1 MDISFHTTILHS
13 LEYLTIGF
21 MNRIQVGK
29 LFRGIHMG
37 RKEDNIK
44 RATEV
49 MHTRDRIRNLAIAAH
64 IDHGK
69 TTLSDNLIAGAGMMS
84 EELAGK
90 SRVLDFDDQES
101 ARGITINAASASMVH
116 GVNGEDYLINLI
128 DTPGHVDFGGDVT
141 RAMRAVDGC
150 IILTCAVEGAMP
162 QTETVVRQALK
173 EKVKPVLFINKV
185 DRLINELQVT
195 PDDMQKRFME
205 QITKVNNLIR
215 QFAPDEHKKSW
226 QVSVQDGTVAFGSA
240 YHNWGITV
248 PYMSK
253 SGISFKDI
261 FEHCNNEQQ
270 KELAK
275 KAPVHEVLLDMSV
288 EKLPSPMVAQ
298 KYRIP
303 NIWQGDLDSEVGKSM
318 LKCDSDGPLSLM
330 ITKIWMDPHAGEVAV
345 GRVYSGSIKHGETV
359 WAIGGAKAE
368 RVQQVSM
375 MVGGDRIQVPE
386 VSAGNIAALTGVR
399 SAAAGVT
406 IAREK
411 DATPF
416 EAIRHYS
423 EPVVTVAVEPKA
435 MKDLPKFIDALR
447 SLAKSDASLQVFT
460 NQETG
465 EALLAGMGEL
475 HLEITVYR
483 LEEEQN
489 IKVNVS
495 EPIVVYRESISSDN
509 KGNAFEGKSPN
520 RHNRFYIEVEP
531 LPLDVI
537 QALRE
542 GLLGDGPVRLKDAKE
557 TGNKFAEFGMDK
569 DLMRKIYA
577 INGTS
582 VLVNDTKG
590 IQNLHET
597 RELII
602 EAFND
607 VCKKGPVADEPLL
620 GVMVRLVDAKLHEDA
635 IHRGPAQTI
644 PAVRNAVKGAL
655 IRARSVMFEP
665 IQKIRIDAPNEW
677 IGGITREVT
686 TRRGIIED
694 MPVEGGVAS
703 VIGKMPVAESFG
715 FSNDIRA
722 ASQGRAVWNTENAGY
737 EQVPTE
743 LFHKVTGEIRNRKGL
758 KEELPTESQY
768 SD

>member
-1 MDISFHTTILHS
+1 
-13 LEYLTIGF
+13 
-21 MNRIQVGK
+21 
-29 LFRGIHMG
+29 MG

-49 MHTRDRIRNLAIAAH
+49 MQTRERIRNLAIAAH

-116 GVNGEDYLINLI
+116 NVNGSDYLINLI

-195 PDDMQKRFME
+195 PDDMQERFMV
-205 QITKVNNLIR
+205 QISKVNNLISR
-215 QFAPDEHKKSW
+215 FAPDGHEKDW

-240 YHNWGITV
+240 FHNWGITV

-253 SGISFKDI
+253 SGISFKEI
-261 FEHCNNEQQ
+261 FEHCHNEQQ
-270 KELAK
+270 RELAK
-275 KAPVHEVLLDMSV
+275 KAPVHEVLLDMTV
-288 EKLPSPMVAQ
+288 EKLPSPLIAQ
-298 KYRIP
+298 EYRIP
-303 NIWQGDLDSEVGKSM
+303 NIWQGELESEVGVSM
-318 LKCDSDGPLSLM
+318 LQCDSDGPLSLM
-330 ITKIWMDPHAGEVAV
+330 ITKIWMDQHAGEVAV
-345 GRVYSGSIKHGETV
+345 GRVYSGTIKQGETV
-359 WAIGGAKAE
+359 WAIGSAKAE

-375 MVGGDRIQVPE
+375 MVGSDRIQVPG

-406 IAREK
+406 IARDQ

-423 EPVVTVAVEPKA
+423 EPVVTVAIEPKA

-447 SLAKSDASLQVFT
+447 GLAKADASLEVST

-483 LEEEQN
+483 LEEERG

-495 EPIVVYRESISSDN
+495 EPIVVYRESISGDN
-509 KGNAFEGKSPN
+509 KGRPFEGKSPN
-520 RHNRFYIEVEP
+520 RHNRFYMEVEP
-531 LPLDVI
+531 LTEEVV

-542 GLLGDGPVRLKDAKE
+542 GHFGNGPVRAKDAKE

-569 DLMRKIYA
+569 NLMRKIYA
-577 INGTS
+577 INGTTI
-582 VLVNDTKG
+582 LVNDTKG

-607 VCKKGPVADEPLL
+607 VCKKGPIAEEPLT
-620 GVMVRLVDAKLHEDA
+620 GIMVKLVDAKLHEDA

-644 PAVRNAVKGAL
+644 PAVRNAIKGAL
-655 IRARSVMFEP
+655 IRASSVMFEP

-722 ASQGRAVWNTENAGY
+722 ATQGRAVWNTENAGY
-737 EQVPTE
+737 VQVPSD
-743 LFHKVTGEIRNRKGL
+743 LFHKVSGEIRRRKGL
-758 KEELPTESQY
+758 KEEIPGESQY
-768 SD
+768 TD

>member
-1 MDISFHTTILHS
+1 
-13 LEYLTIGF
+13 
-21 MNRIQVGK
+21 
-29 LFRGIHMG
+29 MG

-49 MHTRDRIRNLAIAAH
+49 MYDRERIRNLAIAAH

-116 GVNGEDYLINLI
+116 DVGGSDYLINLI

-173 EKVKPVLFINKV
+173 EKVRPVLFINKV

-195 PDDMQKRFME
+195 PEDMQERFMA
-205 QITKVNNLIR
+205 QITKVNTLISE
-215 QFAPDEHKKSW
+215 FAPAEHRKDW
-226 QVSVQDGTVAFGSA
+226 RVSVADGTVAFGSA

-248 PYMSK
+248 PYMAK
-253 SGISFKDI
+253 SGISFTDI
-261 FEHCNNEQQ
+261 FEYCHNEQQ

-288 EKLPSPMVAQ
+288 DKLPSPLVAQ
-298 KYRIP
+298 QYRIP
-303 NIWQGDLDSEVGKSM
+303 NIWNGDLESEAGAAM
-318 LKCDSDGPLSLM
+318 LGCDPNGPLSLM

-345 GRVYSGSIKHGETV
+345 GRLYSGTITQGQTV
-359 WAIGGAKAE
+359 WALGAAKAE

-375 MVGGDRIQVPE
+375 MVGSDRIQVPE
-386 VSAGNIAALTGVR
+386 VSSGNIVALTGVR

-406 IAREK
+406 ITPEQ
-411 DATPF
+411 DSTPF

-423 EPVVTVAVEPKA
+423 EPVVTVAIEPKS
-435 MKDLPKFIDALR
+435 MKDLPKFIGALH
-447 SLAKSDASLQVFT
+447 SLAKADASLEVST

-483 LEEEQN
+483 LEEEQG
-489 IKVNVS
+489 IKVSVS
-495 EPIVVYRESISSDN
+495 DPIVVYRESISLDN
-509 KGNAFEGKSPN
+509 KGRAFEGKSPN
-520 RHNRFYIEVEP
+520 RHNRFYIETEP
-531 LPLDVI
+531 LPDDVS
-537 QALRE
+537 QAMRE
-542 GLLGDGPVRLKDAKE
+542 GTFGDGAVRNQDAKE
-557 TGNKFAEFGMDK
+557 VGNKFAEFGMDK
-569 DLMRKIYA
+569 NLMRKIYA
-577 INGTS
+577 IHGTN

-602 EAFND
+602 EGFND
-607 VCKKGPVADEPLL
+607 VCKKGPVADEPLM

-644 PAVRNAVKGAL
+644 PAVRNAIKGAL
-655 IRARSVMFEP
+655 LRSKSVIFEP
-665 IQKIRIDAPNEW
+665 MQNIRIDAPNDV
-677 IGGITREVT
+677 IGGVTREVT
-686 TRRGIIED
+686 TRRGVIED
-694 MPVEGGVAS
+694 MPVDGNTAS
-703 VIGKMPVAESFG
+703 VIGKMPIAESFG

-722 ASQGRAVWNTENAGY
+722 ATQGRAIWNTENSGY
-737 EQVPTE
+737 VHLPAN
-743 LFHKVTGEIRNRKGL
+743 LFDKVTSEIRERKGL
-758 KEELPTESQY
+758 KAEIPGEAHY
-768 SD
+768 MD

>member
-1 MDISFHTTILHS
+1 
-13 LEYLTIGF
+13 
-21 MNRIQVGK
+21 
-29 LFRGIHMG
+29 MG

-49 MHTRDRIRNLAIAAH
+49 MYDRERIRNLAIAAH

-116 GVNGEDYLINLI
+116 DVGGSDYLINLI

-173 EKVKPVLFINKV
+173 EKVRPVLFINKV

-195 PDDMQKRFME
+195 PEDMQERFMA
-205 QITKVNNLIR
+205 QITKVNTLISE
-215 QFAPDEHKKSW
+215 FAPAEHRKDW
-226 QVSVQDGTVAFGSA
+226 RVSVADGTVAFGSA

-248 PYMSK
+248 PYMAK
-253 SGISFKDI
+253 SGISFTDI
-261 FEHCNNEQQ
+261 FEYCHNEQQ

-288 EKLPSPMVAQ
+288 DKLPSPLVAQ
-298 KYRIP
+298 QYRIP
-303 NIWQGDLDSEVGKSM
+303 NIWNGDLESEAGAAM
-318 LKCDSDGPLSLM
+318 LGCDPNGPLSLM

-345 GRVYSGSIKHGETV
+345 GRIYSGTITQGQTV
-359 WAIGGAKAE
+359 WALGAAKAE

-375 MVGGDRIQVPE
+375 MVGSDRIQVPE
-386 VSAGNIAALTGVR
+386 VSSGNIVALTGVR

-406 IAREK
+406 ITPEQ
-411 DATPF
+411 DSTPF

-423 EPVVTVAVEPKA
+423 EPVVTVAIEPKS
-435 MKDLPKFIDALR
+435 MKDLPKFIGALH
-447 SLAKSDASLQVFT
+447 SLAKADASLEVST

-483 LEEEQN
+483 LEEEQG
-489 IKVNVS
+489 IKVSVS
-495 EPIVVYRESISSDN
+495 DPIVVYRESISLDN
-509 KGNAFEGKSPN
+509 KGRAFEGKSPN
-520 RHNRFYIEVEP
+520 RHNRFYIETEP
-531 LPLDVI
+531 LPDDVT
-537 QALRE
+537 QAMRE
-542 GLLGDGPVRLKDAKE
+542 GIFGDGAVRNQDAKE
-557 TGNKFAEFGMDK
+557 VGNKFAEFGMDK
-569 DLMRKIYA
+569 NLMRKIYA
-577 INGTS
+577 IHGTN

-602 EAFND
+602 EGFND
-607 VCKKGPVADEPLL
+607 VCKKGPVADEPLM

-644 PAVRNAVKGAL
+644 PAVRNAIKGAL
-655 IRARSVMFEP
+655 LRSKSVIFEP
-665 IQKIRIDAPNEW
+665 MQNIRIDAPNDV
-677 IGGITREVT
+677 IGGVTREVT
-686 TRRGIIED
+686 TRRGVIED
-694 MPVEGGVAS
+694 MPVDGNTAS
-703 VIGKMPVAESFG
+703 VIGKMPIAESFG

-722 ASQGRAVWNTENAGY
+722 ATQGRAIWNTENSGY
-737 EQVPTE
+737 VHLPAN
-743 LFHKVTGEIRNRKGL
+743 LFDKVTSEIRERKGL
-758 KEELPTESQY
+758 KAEIPGEAHY
-768 SD
+768 MD

>member
-1 MDISFHTTILHS
+1 
-13 LEYLTIGF
+13 
-21 MNRIQVGK
+21 
-29 LFRGIHMG
+29 MG

-49 MHTRDRIRNLAIAAH
+49 MHDRERIRNLAIAAH

-84 EELAGK
+84 EDLAGK

-116 GVNGEDYLINLI
+116 DVGGSDYLINLI

-173 EKVKPVLFINKV
+173 EKVRPVLFINKV

-195 PDDMQKRFME
+195 PEDMQERFMA
-205 QITKVNNLIR
+205 QITKVNTLISE
-215 QFAPDEHKKSW
+215 FAPAEHRKDW
-226 QVSVQDGTVAFGSA
+226 RVSVADGTVAFGSA

-248 PYMSK
+248 PYMAK
-253 SGISFKDI
+253 SGISFTDI
-261 FEHCNNEQQ
+261 FEYCHNEQQ

-288 EKLPSPMVAQ
+288 DKLPSPLVAQ
-298 KYRIP
+298 QYRIP
-303 NIWQGDLDSEVGKSM
+303 NIWNGDLESEAGAAM
-318 LKCDSDGPLSLM
+318 LGCDPNGPLSLM

-345 GRVYSGSIKHGETV
+345 GRLYSGTITQGQTV
-359 WAIGGAKAE
+359 WALGAAKAE

-375 MVGGDRIQVPE
+375 MVGSDRIQVPE
-386 VSAGNIAALTGVR
+386 VSSGNIVALTGVR

-406 IAREK
+406 ITPEQ
-411 DATPF
+411 DSTPF

-423 EPVVTVAVEPKA
+423 EPVVTVAIEPKS
-435 MKDLPKFIDALR
+435 MKDLPKFIGALH
-447 SLAKSDASLQVFT
+447 SLAKADASLEVST

-483 LEEEQN
+483 LEEEQG
-489 IKVNVS
+489 IKVSVS
-495 EPIVVYRESISSDN
+495 DPIVVYRESISLDN
-509 KGNAFEGKSPN
+509 KGRAFEGKSPN
-520 RHNRFYIEVEP
+520 RHNRFYIETEP
-531 LPLDVI
+531 LPDDVS
-537 QALRE
+537 QAMRE
-542 GLLGDGPVRLKDAKE
+542 GTFGDGAVRNQDAKE
-557 TGNKFAEFGMDK
+557 VGNKFAEFGMDK
-569 DLMRKIYA
+569 NLMRKIYA
-577 INGTS
+577 IHGTN

-602 EAFND
+602 EGFND
-607 VCKKGPVADEPLL
+607 VCKKGPVADEPLM

-644 PAVRNAVKGAL
+644 PAVRNAIKGAL
-655 IRARSVMFEP
+655 LRSKSVIFEP
-665 IQKIRIDAPNEW
+665 MQNIRIDAPNDV
-677 IGGITREVT
+677 IGGVTREVT
-686 TRRGIIED
+686 TRRGVIED
-694 MPVEGGVAS
+694 MPVDGNTAS
-703 VIGKMPVAESFG
+703 VIGKMPIAESFG

-722 ASQGRAVWNTENAGY
+722 ATQGRAIWNTENSGY
-737 EQVPTE
+737 VHLPAN
-743 LFHKVTGEIRNRKGL
+743 LFDKVTSEIRERKGL
-758 KEELPTESQY
+758 KAEIPGEAHY
-768 SD
+768 MD

>member
-1 MDISFHTTILHS
+1 
-13 LEYLTIGF
+13 
-21 MNRIQVGK
+21 
-29 LFRGIHMG
+29 MG

-49 MHTRDRIRNLAIAAH
+49 MYDRERIRNLAIAAH

-116 GVNGEDYLINLI
+116 DVGGSDYLINLI

-173 EKVKPVLFINKV
+173 EKVRPVLFINKV

-195 PDDMQKRFME
+195 PEDMQERFKA
-205 QITKVNNLIR
+205 QITKVNTLISE
-215 QFAPDEHKKSW
+215 FAPAEHRKDW
-226 QVSVQDGTVAFGSA
+226 RVSVADGTVAFGSA

-248 PYMSK
+248 PYMAK
-253 SGISFKDI
+253 SGISFTDI
-261 FEHCNNEQQ
+261 FEYCHNEQQ

-288 EKLPSPMVAQ
+288 DKLPSPLVAQ
-298 KYRIP
+298 QYRIP
-303 NIWQGDLDSEVGKSM
+303 NIWNGDLESEAGAAM
-318 LKCDSDGPLSLM
+318 LGCDPNGPLSLM

-345 GRVYSGSIKHGETV
+345 GRLYSGTITQGQTV
-359 WAIGGAKAE
+359 WALGAAKAE

-375 MVGGDRIQVPE
+375 MVGSDRIQVAE
-386 VSAGNIAALTGVR
+386 VSSGNIVALTGVR

-406 IAREK
+406 ITP
-411 DATPF
+411 DQDSTPF

-423 EPVVTVAVEPKA
+423 EPVVTVAVEPKS
-435 MKDLPKFIDALR
+435 MKDLPKFIGALH
-447 SLAKSDASLQVFT
+447 SLAKADASLEVST

-483 LEEEQN
+483 LEEEQG
-489 IKVNVS
+489 IKVSVS
-495 EPIVVYRESISSDN
+495 DPIVVYRESISLDN
-509 KGNAFEGKSPN
+509 KGRAFEGKSPN
-520 RHNRFYIEVEP
+520 RHNRFYIETEP
-531 LPLDVI
+531 LPDDVT
-537 QALRE
+537 QAMRE
-542 GLLGDGPVRLKDAKE
+542 GIFGDGAVRNQDAKE
-557 TGNKFAEFGMDK
+557 VGNKFAEFGMDK
-569 DLMRKIYA
+569 NLMRKIYA
-577 INGTS
+577 IHGTN

-602 EAFND
+602 EGFND
-607 VCKKGPVADEPLL
+607 VCKKGPVADEPLM

-644 PAVRNAVKGAL
+644 PAVRNAIKGAL
-655 IRARSVMFEP
+655 LRSKSVIFEP
-665 IQKIRIDAPNEW
+665 MQNIRIDAPNDV
-677 IGGITREVT
+677 IGGVTREVT
-686 TRRGIIED
+686 TRRGVIED
-694 MPVEGGVAS
+694 MPVDGNTAS
-703 VIGKMPVAESFG
+703 VIGKMPIAESFG

-722 ASQGRAVWNTENAGY
+722 ATQGRAIWNTENSGY
-737 EQVPTE
+737 VHLPAQ
-743 LFHKVTGEIRNRKGL
+743 LFDKVTSEIRERKGL
-758 KEELPTESQY
+758 KAEIPGEAHY
-768 SD
+768 MD

>member
-1 MDISFHTTILHS
+1 
-13 LEYLTIGF
+13 
-21 MNRIQVGK
+21 
-29 LFRGIHMG
+29 MG

-49 MHTRDRIRNLAIAAH
+49 MQTRERIRNLAIAAH

-116 GVNGEDYLINLI
+116 NVNGHDYLINLI

-195 PDDMQKRFME
+195 PEDMQERFMV
-205 QITKVNNLIR
+205 QITKVNNLISR
-215 QFAPDEHKKSW
+215 FAPDGHEKDW

-253 SGISFKDI
+253 SGISFKEI
-261 FEHCNNEQQ
+261 FEHCHNEQQ
-270 KELAK
+270 RELAMR
-275 KAPVHEVLLDMSV
+275 APVHEVLLDMTV
-288 EKLPSPMVAQ
+288 EKLPSPLIAQ
-298 KYRIP
+298 EYRIP
-303 NIWQGDLDSEVGKSM
+303 NIWQGELESEVGVSM
-318 LKCDSDGPLSLM
+318 LQCDSDGPLSLM
-330 ITKIWMDPHAGEVAV
+330 ITKIWMDQHAGEVAV
-345 GRVYSGSIKHGETV
+345 GRVYSGTIKQGETV
-359 WAIGGAKAE
+359 WAIGSAKAE

-375 MVGGDRIQVPE
+375 MVGSDRIQVPG

-406 IAREK
+406 IARDQ

-423 EPVVTVAVEPKA
+423 EPVVTVAIEPKA

-447 SLAKSDASLQVFT
+447 GLAKADASLEVST

-483 LEEEQN
+483 LEEERG

-495 EPIVVYRESISSDN
+495 EPIVVYRESISGDN
-509 KGNAFEGKSPN
+509 KGRPFEGKSPN

-531 LPLDVI
+531 LTEEVI

-542 GLLGDGPVRLKDAKE
+542 GHFGDGPVRAKDAKE
-557 TGNKFAEFGMDK
+557 TGNKFAEFGMEK
-569 DLMRKIYA
+569 NLMRKIYA
-577 INGTS
+577 INGTT

-607 VCKKGPVADEPLL
+607 VCKKGPIAEEPLTS
-620 GVMVRLVDAKLHEDA
+620 VMVKLVDAKLHEDA

-644 PAVRNAVKGAL
+644 PAVRNAIKGAL
-655 IRARSVMFEP
+655 IRASSVMFEP

-722 ASQGRAVWNTENAGY
+722 ATQGRAVWNTENAGY
-737 EQVPTE
+737 VQVPSD
-743 LFHKVTGEIRNRKGL
+743 LFHKVSGEIRRRKGL
-758 KEELPTESQY
+758 KEEIPGESQY
-768 SD
+768 TD

>member
-1 MDISFHTTILHS
+1 
-13 LEYLTIGF
+13 
-21 MNRIQVGK
+21 
-29 LFRGIHMG
+29 MG

-49 MHTRDRIRNLAIAAH
+49 MQTRERIRNLAIAAH

-116 GVNGEDYLINLI
+116 NVNGHDYLINLI

-195 PDDMQKRFME
+195 PEDMQERFMV
-205 QITKVNNLIR
+205 QITKVNNLISR
-215 QFAPDEHKKSW
+215 FAPDGHEKDW

-253 SGISFKDI
+253 SGISFKEI
-261 FEHCNNEQQ
+261 FEHCHNEQQ
-270 KELAK
+270 RELAK
-275 KAPVHEVLLDMSV
+275 KAPVHEVLLDMTV
-288 EKLPSPMVAQ
+288 EKLPSPLIAQ
-298 KYRIP
+298 EYRIP
-303 NIWQGDLDSEVGKSM
+303 NIWQGELESEVGVSM
-318 LKCDSDGPLSLM
+318 LQCDSDGPLSLM
-330 ITKIWMDPHAGEVAV
+330 ITKIWMDQHAGEVAV
-345 GRVYSGSIKHGETV
+345 GRVYSGTIKQGETV
-359 WAIGGAKAE
+359 WAIGSAKAE

-375 MVGGDRIQVPE
+375 MVGSDRIQVPG

-406 IAREK
+406 IARDQ

-423 EPVVTVAVEPKA
+423 EPVVTVAIEPKA

-447 SLAKSDASLQVFT
+447 GLAKADASLEVST

-483 LEEEQN
+483 LEEERG

-495 EPIVVYRESISSDN
+495 EPIVVYRESISGDN
-509 KGNAFEGKSPN
+509 KGRPFEGKSPN

-531 LPLDVI
+531 LTEEVV

-542 GLLGDGPVRLKDAKE
+542 GHFGNGPVRAKDAKE

-569 DLMRKIYA
+569 NLMRKIYA
-577 INGTS
+577 INGTT

-607 VCKKGPVADEPLL
+607 VCKKGPIAEEPLT
-620 GVMVRLVDAKLHEDA
+620 GVMVKLVDAKLHEDA

-644 PAVRNAVKGAL
+644 PAVRNAIKGAL
-655 IRARSVMFEP
+655 IRASSVMFEP

-722 ASQGRAVWNTENAGY
+722 ATQGRAVWNTENAGY
-737 EQVPTE
+737 VQVPSD
-743 LFHKVTGEIRNRKGL
+743 LFHKVSGEIRRRKGL
-758 KEELPTESQY
+758 KEEIPGESQY
-768 SD
+768 TD

>member
-1 MDISFHTTILHS
+1 
-13 LEYLTIGF
+13 
-21 MNRIQVGK
+21 
-29 LFRGIHMG
+29 MG

-49 MHTRDRIRNLAIAAH
+49 MHDREKIRNLAIAAH

-84 EELAGK
+84 EDLAGK

-116 GVNGEDYLINLI
+116 TVETEDYLINLI

-195 PDDMQKRFME
+195 PQDMLSRFE
-205 QITKVNNLIR
+205 KQITKVNTLIR
-215 QFAPDEHKKSW
+215 QFAPPELRKEW
-226 QVSVQDGTVAFGSA
+226 QVSVRDGTVAFGSA
-240 YHNWGITV
+240 YHNWGITI
-248 PYMSK
+248 PYMEK
-253 SGISFKDI
+253 SGVNFTQI
-261 FEHCNNEQQ
+261 FEYCNNENQ

-275 KAPVHEVLLDMSV
+275 KAPVHEVLLDMAV
-288 EKLPSPMVAQ
+288 DKLPSPMVAQ
-298 KYRIP
+298 QYRIP
-303 NIWQGDLDSEVGKSM
+303 NIWQGDLESETGMAMLNCDSE
-318 LKCDSDGPLSLM
+318 GPLSLM

-345 GRVYSGSIKHGETV
+345 GRIYSGTIKHGDTV
-359 WAIGGAKAE
+359 WALGGAKSE

-375 MVGGDRIQVPE
+375 MVGSDRIQVPE
-386 VSAGNIAALTGVR
+386 VSSGNIVALTGVR

-406 IAREK
+406 VTRDE

-423 EPVVTVAVEPKA
+423 EPVVTVAVEPKS

-447 SLAKSDASLQVFT
+447 GLAKADASLQVST

-483 LEEEQN
+483 LEEEQG
-489 IKVNVS
+489 IKVSVS
-495 EPIVVYRESISSDN
+495 EPIVVYRESISSEN
-509 KGNAFEGKSPN
+509 KGRAFEGKSPN
-520 RHNRFYIEVEP
+520 RHNRFYIETEP
-531 LPLDVI
+531 LPDDVTN
-537 QALRE
+537 ALRE
-542 GLLGDGPVRLKDAKE
+542 GHFGDGAVRNKDAKE
-557 TGNKFAEFGMDK
+557 IGDRFAEFGMNK

-577 INGTS
+577 INGTNI
-582 VLVNDTKG
+582 LVNDTKG

-602 EAFND
+602 EGFND
-607 VCKKGPVADEPLL
+607 VCKKGPVAEEPLM
-620 GVMVRLVDAKLHEDA
+620 GVMIRLVDAKLHEDA

-655 IRARSVMFEP
+655 LRSKSVIFEP
-665 IQKIRIDAPNEW
+665 IQKIRIDAPNDV
-677 IGGITREVT
+677 IGGVTREVT
-686 TRRGIIED
+686 TRRGVIED
-694 MPVEGGVAS
+694 MPIDGNTAS
-703 VIGKMPVAESFG
+703 VIGRMPVAESFG

-722 ASQGRAVWNTENAGY
+722 ATQGRAIWNTENAGY
-737 EQVPTE
+737 VHLPPS
-743 LFHKVTGEIRNRKGL
+743 LFAKVTAEIRERKGL
-758 KEELPTESQY
+758 KSEIPGELHY
-768 SD
+768 MD

>member
-1 MDISFHTTILHS
+1 
-13 LEYLTIGF
+13 
-21 MNRIQVGK
+21 
-29 LFRGIHMG
+29 MG

-49 MHTRDRIRNLAIAAH
+49 MHQREQIRNLAIAAH

-84 EELAGK
+84 EDLAGK

-116 GVNGEDYLINLI
+116 TVGTQDYLINLI

-195 PDDMQKRFME
+195 PEDMIKRFEE
-205 QITKVNNLIR
+205 QITKVNTLIR
-215 QFAPDEHKKSW
+215 QFAPTEHRQNW
-226 QVSVQDGTVAFGSA
+226 QVSVNDGTVAFGSA

-248 PYMSK
+248 PYMKK
-253 SGISFKDI
+253 SGVNFNQI
-261 FEHCNNEQQ
+261 FEYCNNEQQ

-275 KAPVHEVLLDMSV
+275 KAPVHEVLLDMAV
-288 EKLPSPMVAQ
+288 EMLPSPLVAQ

-303 NIWQGDLDSEVGKSM
+303 NIWQGDLESEIGTAM
-318 LKCDSDGPLSLM
+318 LSCDSRGPLSLM

-345 GRVYSGSIKHGETV
+345 GRLYSGTIKHGESV
-359 WAIGGAKAE
+359 WALGAAKSE

-375 MVGGDRIQVPE
+375 MVGSDRIQVPE
-386 VSAGNIAALTGVR
+386 VTSGNIVALTGVR

-406 IAREK
+406 ITRDE
-411 DATPF
+411 DTTPF

-423 EPVVTVAVEPKA
+423 EPVVTVAVEPKS
-435 MKDLPKFIDALR
+435 MKDLPKFVGALHG
-447 SLAKSDASLQVFT
+447 LAKADASLEVST

-483 LEEEQN
+483 LEEEQG
-489 IKVNVS
+489 IKVSVS
-495 EPIVVYRESISSDN
+495 DPIVVYRESISLDN
-509 KGNAFEGKSPN
+509 KGRAFEGKSPN
-520 RHNRFYIEVEP
+520 RHNRFYIETEP
-531 LPLDVI
+531 LPDDVT
-537 QALRE
+537 QAMRE
-542 GLLGDGPVRLKDAKE
+542 GIFGDGAVRNQDAKE
-557 TGNKFAEFGMDK
+557 VGNKFAEFGMDK
-569 DLMRKIYA
+569 DLMRKVYA
-577 INGTS
+577 IHGTN

-602 EAFND
+602 EGFND
-607 VCKKGPVADEPLL
+607 VCKKGPVAEEPLM
-620 GVMVRLVDAKLHEDA
+620 GVLVRLVDAKLHEDA

-644 PAVRNAVKGAL
+644 PAVRNAIKGAL
-655 IRARSVMFEP
+655 LRSKSVIFEP
-665 IQKIRIDAPNEW
+665 MQNIRIDAPNDV
-677 IGGITREVT
+677 IGGVTREVT
-686 TRRGIIED
+686 TRRGVIED
-694 MPVEGGVAS
+694 MPVEGGTAS

-722 ASQGRAVWNTENAGY
+722 ATQGRAIWNTENSGY
-737 EQVPTE
+737 VHLPIN
-743 LFHKVTGEIRNRKGL
+743 LFDKVTSEIRERKGL
-758 KEELPTESQY
+758 KAEIPGEAHY
-768 SD
+768 MD

>member
-1 MDISFHTTILHS
+1 
-13 LEYLTIGF
+13 
-21 MNRIQVGK
+21 
-29 LFRGIHMG
+29 MG

-49 MHTRDRIRNLAIAAH
+49 MHQRERIRNLAIAAH

-84 EELAGK
+84 EDLAGK

-116 GVNGEDYLINLI
+116 SVGGDDYLINLI

-195 PDDMQKRFME
+195 PEDMMNRFQE
-205 QITKVNNLIR
+205 QITRVNTLIR
-215 QFAPDEHKKSW
+215 QFAPEEHRKDW
-226 QVSVQDGTVAFGSA
+226 QVSVQGGTVAFGSA
-240 YHNWGITV
+240 YHNWGITL
-248 PYMSK
+248 PYMQK
-253 SGISFKDI
+253 SGINFPQI
-261 FEHCNNEQQ
+261 FEHCHNEEQ

-275 KAPVHEVLLDMSV
+275 KAPVHEVLLDMAV
-288 EKLPSPMVAQ
+288 EVLPSPLVAQ

-303 NIWQGDLDSEVGKSM
+303 NIWQGDLESETGKAM
-318 LKCDSDGPLSLM
+318 IGCDSDGPLSLM

-345 GRVYSGSIKHGETV
+345 GRIYSGTISHGETV
-359 WAIGGAKAE
+359 WALGGAKAE

-386 VSAGNIAALTGVR
+386 VSSGNIVALTGVR

-406 IAREK
+406 ITREE

-423 EPVVTVAVEPKA
+423 EPVVTVAVEPKS

-447 SLAKSDASLQVFT
+447 SLAKADASLQVFT

-489 IKVNVS
+489 IKVSVS
-495 EPIVVYRESISSDN
+495 EPIVVYRESISQDN
-509 KGNAFEGKSPN
+509 KGRAFEGKSPN
-520 RHNRFYIEVEP
+520 RHNRFYIETEP
-531 LPLDVI
+531 LPDDVVN
-537 QALRE
+537 ALRE
-542 GLLGDGPVRLKDAKE
+542 GTFGDGPVRNKDAKAV
-557 TGNKFAEFGMDK
+557 GDQFAEFGLNK
-569 DLMRKIYA
+569 DMMRKIYA
-577 INGTS
+577 INGTN

-602 EAFND
+602 EGFND
-607 VCKKGPVADEPLL
+607 VCKKGPVADEPLM

-655 IRARSVMFEP
+655 IRSKSVIFEP
-665 IQKIRIDAPNEW
+665 IQKIRIDAPNDV
-677 IGGITREVT
+677 IGGVTREVT

-694 MPVEGGVAS
+694 MPVDGGTAS
-703 VIGKMPVAESFG
+703 VIGTMPVAETFG

-737 EQVPTE
+737 VHLPPN
-743 LFHKVTGEIRNRKGL
+743 LFGDVTAEIRERKGL
-758 KEELPTESQY
+758 KPEIPGEAHY
-768 SD
+768 MD

>member
-1 MDISFHTTILHS
+1 
-13 LEYLTIGF
+13 
-21 MNRIQVGK
+21 
-29 LFRGIHMG
+29 MG

-49 MHTRDRIRNLAIAAH
+49 MHDREKIRNLAIAAH

-84 EELAGK
+84 EDLAGK
-90 SRVLDFDDQES
+90 SRVLDFDDQEA

-116 GVNGEDYLINLI
+116 TVGTEDYLINLI

-173 EKVKPVLFINKV
+173 EKVRPVLFINKV

-195 PDDMQKRFME
+195 PEDMMSRFE
-205 QITKVNNLIR
+205 DQITRVNTLIR
-215 QFAPDEHKKSW
+215 QFAPSEHRKDW
-226 QVSVQDGTVAFGSA
+226 QVSVNAGTVAFGSA
-240 YHNWGITV
+240 FHNWGITV
-248 PYMSK
+248 PYMQK
-253 SGISFKDI
+253 TGVNFTQI
-261 FEHCNNEQQ
+261 FEYCHNEEQ

-275 KAPVHEVLLDMSV
+275 KAPVHEVLLDMAV
-288 EKLPSPMVAQ
+288 EKLPSPIVAQ
-298 KYRIP
+298 EYRIP
-303 NIWQGDLDSEVGKSM
+303 NIWQGDLESETGMAMLSCDSE
-318 LKCDSDGPLSLM
+318 GPLSLM

-345 GRVYSGSIKHGETV
+345 GRIYSGTIKHGDSV
-359 WAIGGAKAE
+359 WALGGAKSE

-375 MVGGDRIQVPE
+375 MVGSDRIQVPE
-386 VSAGNIAALTGVR
+386 VSSGNIVALTGVR

-406 IAREK
+406 VTRDE

-423 EPVVTVAVEPKA
+423 EPVVTVAVEPKS

-447 SLAKSDASLQVFT
+447 GLAKADASLEVST

-483 LEEEQN
+483 LEEEQG
-489 IKVNVS
+489 IKVSVS

-509 KGNAFEGKSPN
+509 KGRAFEGKSPN
-520 RHNRFYIEVEP
+520 RHNRFYIETEP
-531 LPLDVI
+531 LPDDVTD
-537 QALRE
+537 ALRE
-542 GLLGDGPVRLKDAKE
+542 GVFGDGAVRNKDAKE
-557 TGNKFAEFGMDK
+557 IGDKFAEFGMNK

-577 INGTS
+577 IHGTTI
-582 VLVNDTKG
+582 LVNDTKG

-602 EAFND
+602 EGFND
-607 VCKKGPVADEPLL
+607 VCKKGPVAEEPLM

-644 PAVRNAVKGAL
+644 PAIRKAVKGAL
-655 IRARSVMFEP
+655 LRSKPVIFEP
-665 IQKIRIDAPNEW
+665 MQKIRIDAPNDV
-677 IGGITREVT
+677 IGGVTREVT
-686 TRRGIIED
+686 TRRGVIED
-694 MPVEGGVAS
+694 MPIEGNTAS
-703 VIGKMPVAESFG
+703 VIGVMPVAESFG

-722 ASQGRAVWNTENAGY
+722 ATQGRAVWNTENAGY
-737 EQVPTE
+737 VHLPPS
-743 LFHKVTGEIRNRKGL
+743 LFHKVTAEIRERKGL
-758 KEELPTESQY
+758 KLDIPDELQY
-768 SD
+768 TD

>member
-1 MDISFHTTILHS
+1 
-13 LEYLTIGF
+13 
-21 MNRIQVGK
+21 
-29 LFRGIHMG
+29 MG

-44 RATEV
+44 KATEV
-49 MHTRDRIRNLAIAAH
+49 MHILPQIRNLCIAAH

-84 EELAGK
+84 EDLAGK
-90 SRVLDFDDQES
+90 SRVLDFDEQES

-116 GVNGEDYLINLI
+116 SVEGTDYLINLI

-150 IILTCAVEGAMP
+150 FILACAVEGPMP

-195 PDDMQKRFME
+195 PEDMMERFKE
-205 QITKVNNLIR
+205 TITKVNKLIR
-215 QFAPDEHKKSW
+215 QFAPEEKKKEW
-226 QVSVQDGTVAFGSA
+226 QVSVGDGTVAFGSA

-248 PYMSK
+248 PYMAK

-261 FEHCNNEQQ
+261 FEYCNNEQQ
-270 KELAK
+270 RELAQ
-275 KAPVHEVLLDMSV
+275 KAPVHEVLLDMAV
-288 EKLPSPMVAQ
+288 TKLPGPVEAQ
-298 KYRIP
+298 PYRIP
-303 NIWQGDLDSEVGKSM
+303 NIWTGDLDTPIGKAMVS
-318 LKCDSDGPLSLM
+318 CDPDAELAMM

-345 GRVYSGSIKHGETV
+345 GRLYSGAINQGESV
-359 WAIGGAKAE
+359 YAIGAAKPE

-375 MVGGDRIQVPE
+375 MVGGDRITVPK
-386 VSAGNIAALTGVR
+386 VVAGNIAAITGIR

-406 IAREK
+406 LSRDK
-411 DATPF
+411 DFTPF

-423 EPVVTVAVEPKA
+423 DPVVTVAVEPKS

-447 SLAKSDASLQVFT
+447 SLAKSDASLQVMT

-489 IKVNVS
+489 IKVKVS
-495 EPIVVYRESISSDN
+495 PPIVVYRESVEGNN
-509 KGNAFEGKSPN
+509 KGRSFEGKSPN
-520 RHNRFYIEVEP
+520 RHNRFMMECEP
-531 LPLDVI
+531 LSAEVVA
-537 QALRE
+537 ALRE
-542 GLLGDGPVRLKDAKE
+542 GHFGNGTIRSGDAKE
-557 TGNKFAEFGMDK
+557 VGSKFGEFGMDK

-577 INGTS
+577 INGTN

-590 IQNLHET
+590 IQGLHET

-602 EAFND
+602 EAFNE
-607 VCKKGPVADEPLL
+607 VCKKGPVADEPVM
-620 GVMVRLVDAKLHEDA
+620 GMMVRLVDAKLHEDA

-644 PAVRNAVKGAL
+644 PAVRNGIKGAML
-655 IRARSVMFEP
+655 RARTVLMEPMQRSHVSV
-665 IQKIRIDAPNEW
+665 PNDW
-677 IGGITREVT
+677 LGQVTREIT
-686 TRRGIIED
+686 NRRGIIED
-694 MPVEGGVAS
+694 MPSEGEATT
-703 VIGKMPVAESFG
+703 VIGTLPVAETFG

-722 ASQGRAVWNTENAGY
+722 ASQGRAVWNSENIGF
-737 EQVPTE
+737 EMLPPQ
-743 LFHKVTGEIRNRKGL
+743 LFDKVVGEIRTRKGL
-758 KEELPTESQY
+758 KPDPNPESY
-768 SD
+768 YAD

>member
-1 MDISFHTTILHS
+1 
-13 LEYLTIGF
+13 
-21 MNRIQVGK
+21 
-29 LFRGIHMG
+29 MG

-49 MHTRDRIRNLAIAAH
+49 MYDRERIRNLAIAAH

-116 GVNGEDYLINLI
+116 DVGGSDYLINLI

-173 EKVKPVLFINKV
+173 EKVRPVLFINKV

-195 PDDMQKRFME
+195 PEDMQERFMA
-205 QITKVNNLIR
+205 QITKVNTLISE
-215 QFAPDEHKKSW
+215 FAPAEHRKDW
-226 QVSVQDGTVAFGSA
+226 RVSVADGTVAFGSA

-248 PYMSK
+248 PYMAK
-253 SGISFKDI
+253 SGISFTDI
-261 FEHCNNEQQ
+261 FEYCHNEQQ

-288 EKLPSPMVAQ
+288 DKLPSPLVAQ
-298 KYRIP
+298 QYRIP
-303 NIWQGDLDSEVGKSM
+303 NIWNGDLESEAGAAM
-318 LKCDSDGPLSLM
+318 LACDPNGPLSLM

-345 GRVYSGSIKHGETV
+345 GRLYSGTITQGQTV
-359 WAIGGAKAE
+359 WALGAAKAE

-375 MVGGDRIQVPE
+375 MVGSDRIQVPE
-386 VSAGNIAALTGVR
+386 VSSGNIVALTGVR

-406 IAREK
+406 ITPEQ
-411 DATPF
+411 DSTPF

-423 EPVVTVAVEPKA
+423 EPVVTVAIEPKS
-435 MKDLPKFIDALR
+435 MKDLPKFIGALH
-447 SLAKSDASLQVFT
+447 SLAKADASLEVST

-483 LEEEQN
+483 LEEEQG
-489 IKVNVS
+489 IKVSVS
-495 EPIVVYRESISSDN
+495 DPIVVYRESISLDN
-509 KGNAFEGKSPN
+509 KGRAFEGKSPN
-520 RHNRFYIEVEP
+520 RHNRFYIETEP
-531 LPLDVI
+531 LPDDVS
-537 QALRE
+537 QAMRE
-542 GLLGDGPVRLKDAKE
+542 GTFGDGAVRNQDAKE
-557 TGNKFAEFGMDK
+557 VGNKFAEFGMDK
-569 DLMRKIYA
+569 NLMRKIYA
-577 INGTS
+577 IHGTN

-602 EAFND
+602 EGFND
-607 VCKKGPVADEPLL
+607 VCKKGPVADEPLM

-644 PAVRNAVKGAL
+644 PAVRNAIKGAL
-655 IRARSVMFEP
+655 LRSKSVIFEP
-665 IQKIRIDAPNEW
+665 MQNIRIDAPNDV
-677 IGGITREVT
+677 IGGVTREVT
-686 TRRGIIED
+686 TRRGVIED
-694 MPVEGGVAS
+694 MPVDGNTAS
-703 VIGKMPVAESFG
+703 VIGKMPIAESFG

-722 ASQGRAVWNTENAGY
+722 ATQGRAIWNTENSGY
-737 EQVPTE
+737 VHLPAN
-743 LFHKVTGEIRNRKGL
+743 LFDKVTSEIRERKGL
-758 KEELPTESQY
+758 KAEIPGEAHY
-768 SD
+768 MD

>member
-1 MDISFHTTILHS
+1 
-13 LEYLTIGF
+13 
-21 MNRIQVGK
+21 
-29 LFRGIHMG
+29 MG

-49 MHTRDRIRNLAIAAH
+49 MYDRERIRNLAIAAH

-116 GVNGEDYLINLI
+116 DVGGSDYLINLI

-173 EKVKPVLFINKV
+173 EKVRPVLFINKV

-195 PDDMQKRFME
+195 PEDMQERFMA
-205 QITKVNNLIR
+205 QITKVNTLISE
-215 QFAPDEHKKSW
+215 FAPAEHRKDW
-226 QVSVQDGTVAFGSA
+226 RVSVADGTVAFGSA

-248 PYMSK
+248 PYMAK
-253 SGISFKDI
+253 SGISFTDI
-261 FEHCNNEQQ
+261 FEYCHNEQQ

-288 EKLPSPMVAQ
+288 DKLPSPLDAQ
-298 KYRIP
+298 QYRIP
-303 NIWQGDLDSEVGKSM
+303 NIWNGDLESEAGAAM
-318 LKCDSDGPLSLM
+318 LGCDPNGPLSLM

-345 GRVYSGSIKHGETV
+345 GRLYSGTITQGQTV
-359 WAIGGAKAE
+359 WALGAAKAE

-375 MVGGDRIQVPE
+375 MVGSDRIQVPE
-386 VSAGNIAALTGVR
+386 VSSGNIVALTGVR

-406 IAREK
+406 ITPEQ
-411 DATPF
+411 DSTPF

-423 EPVVTVAVEPKA
+423 EPVVTVAIEPKS
-435 MKDLPKFIDALR
+435 MKDLPKFIGALH
-447 SLAKSDASLQVFT
+447 SLAKADASLEVST

-483 LEEEQN
+483 LEEEQG
-489 IKVNVS
+489 IKVSVS
-495 EPIVVYRESISSDN
+495 DPIVVYRESISLDN
-509 KGNAFEGKSPN
+509 KGRAFEGKSPN
-520 RHNRFYIEVEP
+520 RHNRFYIETEP
-531 LPLDVI
+531 LPDDVT
-537 QALRE
+537 QAMRE
-542 GLLGDGPVRLKDAKE
+542 GIFGDGAVRNQDAKE
-557 TGNKFAEFGMDK
+557 VGNKFAEFGMDK
-569 DLMRKIYA
+569 NLMRKIYA
-577 INGTS
+577 IHGTN

-602 EAFND
+602 EGFND
-607 VCKKGPVADEPLL
+607 VCKKGPVADEPLM

-644 PAVRNAVKGAL
+644 PAVRNAIKGAL
-655 IRARSVMFEP
+655 LRSKSVIFEP
-665 IQKIRIDAPNEW
+665 MQNIRIDAPNDV
-677 IGGITREVT
+677 IGGVTREVT
-686 TRRGIIED
+686 TRRGVIED
-694 MPVEGGVAS
+694 MPVDGNTAS
-703 VIGKMPVAESFG
+703 VIGKMPIAESFG

-722 ASQGRAVWNTENAGY
+722 ATQGRAIWNTENSGY
-737 EQVPTE
+737 VHLPAQ
-743 LFHKVTGEIRNRKGL
+743 LFDKVTSEIRERKGL
-758 KEELPTESQY
+758 KAEIPGEAHY
-768 SD
+768 MD

>member
-1 MDISFHTTILHS
+1 
-13 LEYLTIGF
+13 
-21 MNRIQVGK
+21 
-29 LFRGIHMG
+29 MG

-49 MHTRDRIRNLAIAAH
+49 MYDRERIRNLAIAAH

-116 GVNGEDYLINLI
+116 DVGGSDYLINLI

-173 EKVKPVLFINKV
+173 EKVRPVLFINKV

-195 PDDMQKRFME
+195 PEDMQERFMA
-205 QITKVNNLIR
+205 QITKVNTLISE
-215 QFAPDEHKKSW
+215 FAPAEHRKDW
-226 QVSVQDGTVAFGSA
+226 RVSVADGTVAFGSA

-248 PYMSK
+248 PYMAK
-253 SGISFKDI
+253 SGISFTDI
-261 FEHCNNEQQ
+261 FEYCHNEQQ

-288 EKLPSPMVAQ
+288 DKLPSPLDAQ
-298 KYRIP
+298 QYRIP
-303 NIWQGDLDSEVGKSM
+303 NIWNGDLESEAGAAM
-318 LKCDSDGPLSLM
+318 LGCDPNGPLSLM

-345 GRVYSGSIKHGETV
+345 GRLYSGTITQGQTV
-359 WAIGGAKAE
+359 WALGAAKAE

-375 MVGGDRIQVPE
+375 MVGSDRIQVPE
-386 VSAGNIAALTGVR
+386 VSSGNIVALTGVR

-406 IAREK
+406 ITPEQ
-411 DATPF
+411 DSTPF

-423 EPVVTVAVEPKA
+423 EPVVTVAIEPKS
-435 MKDLPKFIDALR
+435 MKDLPKFIGALH
-447 SLAKSDASLQVFT
+447 SLAKADASLEVST

-483 LEEEQN
+483 LEEEQG
-489 IKVNVS
+489 IKVSVS
-495 EPIVVYRESISSDN
+495 DPIVVYRESISLDN
-509 KGNAFEGKSPN
+509 KGRAFEGKSPN
-520 RHNRFYIEVEP
+520 RHNRFYIETEP
-531 LPLDVI
+531 LPDDVS
-537 QALRE
+537 QAMRE
-542 GLLGDGPVRLKDAKE
+542 GIFGDGAVRNQDAKE
-557 TGNKFAEFGMDK
+557 VGNKFAEFGMDK
-569 DLMRKIYA
+569 NLMRKIYA
-577 INGTS
+577 IHGTN

-602 EAFND
+602 EGFND
-607 VCKKGPVADEPLL
+607 VCKKGPVADEPLM

-644 PAVRNAVKGAL
+644 PAVRNAIKGAL
-655 IRARSVMFEP
+655 LRSKSVIFEP
-665 IQKIRIDAPNEW
+665 MQNIRIDAPNDV
-677 IGGITREVT
+677 IGGVTREVT
-686 TRRGIIED
+686 TRRGVIED
-694 MPVEGGVAS
+694 MPVDGNTAS
-703 VIGKMPVAESFG
+703 VIGKMPIAESFG

-722 ASQGRAVWNTENAGY
+722 ATQGRAIWNTENSGY
-737 EQVPTE
+737 VHLPAN
-743 LFHKVTGEIRNRKGL
+743 LFDKVTSEIRERKGL
-758 KEELPTESQY
+758 KAEIPGEAHY
-768 SD
+768 MD

>member
-1 MDISFHTTILHS
+1 
-13 LEYLTIGF
+13 
-21 MNRIQVGK
+21 
-29 LFRGIHMG
+29 MG

-44 RATEV
+44 KATEV
-49 MHTRDRIRNLAIAAH
+49 MHILPQIRNLCIAAH

-84 EELAGK
+84 EDLAGK
-90 SRVLDFDDQES
+90 SRVLDFDEQES

-116 GVNGEDYLINLI
+116 GVEGTDYLINLI

-150 IILTCAVEGAMP
+150 FILACAVEGPMP

-195 PDDMQKRFME
+195 PEDMMERFKE
-205 QITKVNNLIR
+205 TITKVNKLIR
-215 QFAPDEHKKSW
+215 QFAPEEKKKEW
-226 QVSVQDGTVAFGSA
+226 QVSVGDGTVAFGSA

-248 PYMSK
+248 PYMAK

-261 FEHCNNEQQ
+261 FEYCHNEQQ
-270 KELAK
+270 RELAK
-275 KAPVHEVLLDMSV
+275 KAPVHEVLLDMAV
-288 EKLPSPMVAQ
+288 TKLPGPVEAQ
-298 KYRIP
+298 PYRIP
-303 NIWQGDLDSEVGKSM
+303 NIWTGDLETPIGKAMVS
-318 LKCDSDGPLSLM
+318 CDPDAELAMM

-345 GRVYSGSIKHGETV
+345 GRLYSGSINQGESV
-359 WAIGGAKAE
+359 FAIGAAKAE

-375 MVGGDRIQVPE
+375 MVGGDRITVPK
-386 VSAGNIAALTGVR
+386 VVAGNIAAITGIR

-406 IAREK
+406 LSRDK
-411 DATPF
+411 DFTPF

-423 EPVVTVAVEPKA
+423 DPVVTVAVEPKS

-447 SLAKSDASLQVFT
+447 SLAKSDASLQVMT

-489 IKVNVS
+489 IKVKVS
-495 EPIVVYRESISSDN
+495 PPIVVYRESVEGDN
-509 KGNAFEGKSPN
+509 KGRSFEGKSPN
-520 RHNRFYIEVEP
+520 RHNRFMIECEP
-531 LPLDVI
+531 LTSEVVS
-537 QALRE
+537 ALRE
-542 GLLGDGPVRLKDAKE
+542 GHFGSGTIRSGDAKE
-557 TGNKFAEFGMDK
+557 IGNKFGEFGMDR
-569 DLMRKIYA
+569 DMMRKIYA
-577 INGTS
+577 INGTN

-590 IQNLHET
+590 IQGLHET

-602 EAFND
+602 EAFNE
-607 VCKKGPVADEPLL
+607 VCKKGPVADEPVM
-620 GVMVRLVDAKLHEDA
+620 GMMVRLVDAKLHEDA

-644 PAVRNAVKGAL
+644 PAVRNGIKGAMM
-655 IRARSVMFEP
+655 RARTVLMEPMQRSHVSV
-665 IQKIRIDAPNEW
+665 PNDW
-677 IGGITREVT
+677 LGQVTREIT
-686 TRRGIIED
+686 NRRGIIED
-694 MPVEGGVAS
+694 MPSEGEATT
-703 VIGKMPVAESFG
+703 VIGTLPVAETFG

-722 ASQGRAVWNTENAGY
+722 ASQGRAVWNSENTGF
-737 EQVPTE
+737 EILPPQ
-743 LFHKVTGEIRNRKGL
+743 LFDKVVGEIRTRKGL
-758 KEELPTESQY
+758 KPEPNPESY
-768 SD
+768 YAD

>member
-1 MDISFHTTILHS
+1 
-13 LEYLTIGF
+13 
-21 MNRIQVGK
+21 
-29 LFRGIHMG
+29 MG

-49 MHTRDRIRNLAIAAH
+49 MHTRERIRNLAIAAH

-84 EELAGK
+84 EDLAGK
-90 SRVLDFDDQES
+90 SRVLDFDEQES

-116 GVNGEDYLINLI
+116 SVNDDYYLINLI

-185 DRLINELQVT
+185 DRLITELQVT
-195 PDDMQKRFME
+195 PEDMQERFMT
-205 QITKVNNLIR
+205 QITKVNSLIKT
-215 QFAPDEHKKSW
+215 FAPEEHKKNW

-248 PYMSK
+248 PFMAK

-261 FEHCNNEQQ
+261 FEHCHNEQQ

-275 KAPVHEVLLDMSV
+275 KAPVHEVLLDMAV
-288 EKLPSPMVAQ
+288 EKLPSPLIAQ

-303 NIWQGDLDSEVGKSM
+303 NIWQGDLESETGKSM
-318 LKCDSDGPLSLM
+318 LGCDAKGPLSLM
-330 ITKIWMDPHAGEVAV
+330 ITKIWMDTHAGEVAV
-345 GRVYSGSIKHGETV
+345 GRVYSGTIKQGESV
-359 WAIGGAKAE
+359 WAIGAAKAE

-375 MVGGDRIQVPE
+375 MVGGDRIQVSDG
-386 VSAGNIAALTGVR
+386 VSAGNIAAITGIR

-406 IAREK
+406 VTREK

-447 SLAKSDASLQVFT
+447 GLAKADASLEVST

-483 LEEEQN
+483 LEEEQG

-495 EPIVVYRESISSDN
+495 EPIVVYRESVSADN
-509 KGNAFEGKSPN
+509 KGHPFEGKSPN
-520 RHNRFYIEVEP
+520 RHNRFYVEVEP
-531 LPLDVI
+531 LPEEVTN
-537 QALRE
+537 ALRQ
-542 GLLGDGPVRLKDAKE
+542 GHFGNGPVRNKDAKE
-557 TGNKFAEFGMDK
+557 TGDKFAEFGMEK
-569 DLMRKIYA
+569 NLMRKIYA

-607 VCKKGPVADEPLL
+607 VCKKGPVAEEPLA
-620 GVMVRLVDAKLHEDA
+620 GVMIRLVDAKLHEDA

-644 PAVRNAVKGAL
+644 PAVRNAIKGSL
-655 IRARSVMFEP
+655 IRSKSVLFEP
-665 IQKIRIDAPNEW
+665 IQKIRIDAPTEW
-677 IGGITREVT
+677 VGGITREVT

-694 MPVEGGVAS
+694 MPVEGGVSS

-722 ASQGRAVWNTENAGY
+722 ATQGRAVWNTENAGFV
-737 EQVPTE
+737 EVPQDI
-743 LFHKVTGEIRNRKGL
+743 FHKVCAEIRQRKGL
-758 KEELPTESQY
+758 KEELPGEAQY
-768 SD
+768 TD

>member
-1 MDISFHTTILHS
+1 
-13 LEYLTIGF
+13 
-21 MNRIQVGK
+21 
-29 LFRGIHMG
+29 MG

-49 MHTRDRIRNLAIAAH
+49 MQTRERIRNLAIAAH

-116 GVNGEDYLINLI
+116 NVNGHDYLINLI

-195 PDDMQKRFME
+195 PEDMQERFMV
-205 QITKVNNLIR
+205 QITKVNNLISR
-215 QFAPDEHKKSW
+215 FAPDGHEKDW

-253 SGISFKDI
+253 SGISFKEI
-261 FEHCNNEQQ
+261 FEHCHNEQQ
-270 KELAK
+270 RELAM
-275 KAPVHEVLLDMSV
+275 KAPVHEVLLDMTV
-288 EKLPSPMVAQ
+288 EKLPSPLIAQ
-298 KYRIP
+298 EYRIP
-303 NIWQGDLDSEVGKSM
+303 NIWQGELESEVGVSM
-318 LKCDSDGPLSLM
+318 LECDSDGPLSLM
-330 ITKIWMDPHAGEVAV
+330 ITKIWMDQHAGEVAV
-345 GRVYSGSIKHGETV
+345 GRVYSGTIKQGETV
-359 WAIGGAKAE
+359 WAIGSAKAE

-375 MVGGDRIQVPE
+375 MVGSDRIPVPG

-406 IAREK
+406 IARDQ

-423 EPVVTVAVEPKA
+423 EPVVTVAIEPKA

-447 SLAKSDASLQVFT
+447 GLAKADASLEVST

-483 LEEEQN
+483 LEEERG

-495 EPIVVYRESISSDN
+495 EPIVVYRESISGDN
-509 KGNAFEGKSPN
+509 KGRPFEGKSPN

-531 LPLDVI
+531 LTEEVV

-542 GLLGDGPVRLKDAKE
+542 GHFGDGPVRVKDAKE

-569 DLMRKIYA
+569 NLMRKIYA
-577 INGTS
+577 INGTT

-607 VCKKGPVADEPLL
+607 VCKKGPIAEEPLT
-620 GVMVRLVDAKLHEDA
+620 GVMVKLVDAKLHEDA

-644 PAVRNAVKGAL
+644 PAVRNAIKGAL
-655 IRARSVMFEP
+655 IRASSVMFEP

-722 ASQGRAVWNTENAGY
+722 ATQGRAVWNTENAGY
-737 EQVPTE
+737 VQVPSD
-743 LFHKVTGEIRNRKGL
+743 LFHKVSGEIRRRKGL
-758 KEELPTESQY
+758 KEEIPGESQY
-768 SD
+768 TD